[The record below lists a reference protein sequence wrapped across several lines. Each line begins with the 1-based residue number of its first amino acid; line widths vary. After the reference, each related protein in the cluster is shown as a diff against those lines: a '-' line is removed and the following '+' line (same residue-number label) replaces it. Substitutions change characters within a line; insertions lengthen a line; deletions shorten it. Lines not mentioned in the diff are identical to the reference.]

1 MSNHLAHIS
10 RHRFKRRKGDASQLA
25 AQLAPLEE
33 QKKITDGVN
42 GRNSALAHQEVGAIV
57 VEGDAA
63 TLSKDLAEVREDS
76 GHRLI
81 EPVVLV
87 ILFVALTWILFIAWQ
102 VSIMSEK

>member
-1 MSNHLAHIS
+1 MSNHLSHIA

-25 AQLAPLEE
+25 ARLAPLEE

-87 ILFVALTWILFIAWQ
+87 ILFGVLSFIAFIAWQ
-102 VSIMSEK
+102 ISSMPEK